1 MLKDLN
7 GPWKVTHVDYRED
20 IFRMLQPTF
29 QPEGFLDAAIPEDVH
44 ATLRRAGAI
53 RGNTY
58 NKRENE
64 EAWIEERD
72 WVYYKAF
79 YVPETF
85 ENRRARLIFEGLDT
99 FCELYLNGRLIGT
112 HSNMHTPCIVDVT
125 GLLLPRKLNRLLV
138 RFFSPVRYVSG
149 RDESNIFSI
158 TTSDRIFARKA
169 QMNYS
174 WDFCARCVTV
184 GIWKSVRLETV
195 ENVQI
200 QDYYVY
206 TDQLD
211 ARSAKVMVQVNLDE
225 ETLAFAQ
232 ADTVIGVSLSWQ
244 GQTVAEASI
253 PLAKQVTAALTVD
266 DPKLWWPRP
275 YGDQPLYDFSVKLI
289 RKGVTLSEKKQRL
302 GLRTLRVL
310 QEKQPDGLSFQFC
323 VNGRKLFIR
332 GANWVPL
339 NTVYTDIQPS
349 DYDEMIHYAVH
360 GNLSMLRIWGGGIY
374 ENPALFE
381 ACDRAGILIWNDFML
396 ACGIYPH
403 DEAFLQEMRQEAEHV
418 LTTYRNYTCLALWSG
433 DNENGQAYIWAG
445 REYEYYQDPINHCV
459 LKEAC
464 QRLDPQRFF
473 LPTSPGSPNPDVRG
487 GDNQESPY
495 QGDMHVYIMSADPGK
510 TTGRD
515 YGRDYY
521 KRIRGYHPRFI
532 SEFGFISLPE
542 KDSYYRF
549 NTHHEPLRNP
559 SEIIKFL
566 PFTKAYLDDGNID
579 AVIYYSQVF
588 NASALKYWI
597 EHFRRLK
604 GACSGTLYWKFND
617 PLADCPDVWMYP
629 SHMCSVDMY
638 HKPKMTYYYTRRA
651 YADTIISFEEKMNGD
666 LAIWLTSESLLQQQG
681 TVKVRRASFSGEVLC
696 AQEYQVVLPADC
708 SMQVCV
714 LDDSL
719 TQPVDRFGEYL
730 WCEWHS
736 ETADCDNLY
745 LFADL
750 NEMNRLKLPE
760 GSVATTAQWD
770 GSSIL
775 LQITAHTFIRNMRL
789 HILDQR
795 ADYEDNYFNLP
806 ANSTKTVRISFPDHE
821 NLLDRTL
828 YLEAENIS
836 RIVLPLAEI

>member
-1 MLKDLN
+1 MRKDLN
-7 GPWKVTHVDYRED
+7 GRWKVTHVAYRED
-20 IFRMLQPTF
+20 ISDMLRESF
-29 QPEGFLDAAIPEDVH
+29 QPEGFLDAEIPEDIH

-58 NKRENE
+58 NKREDE
-64 EAWIEERD
+64 ETWIEQRD

-79 YVPETF
+79 YVPESF
-85 ENRRARLIFEGLDT
+85 ENHRTRLVFEGLDT
-99 FCELYLNGRLIGT
+99 FCELYLNGQRIGK
-112 HSNMHTPCIVDVT
+112 HGNMHTPCVVDVT
-125 GLLLPRKLNRLLV
+125 DVLLPRRLNRLVV
-138 RFFSPVRYVSG
+138 RFFSPIQYVAG

-184 GIWKSVRLETV
+184 GIWKNVRLETV
-195 ENVQI
+195 ETVQI

-211 ARSAKVMVQVNLDE
+211 EHAAKIAVQVNLDG
-225 ETLAFAQ
+225 ETLSFAQ
-232 ADTVIGVSLSWQ
+232 EDTRVAVSLSWN
-244 GQTVAEASI
+244 GRMVAEAFM
-253 PLAKQVTAALTVD
+253 PLAQQATAALTVE
-266 DPKLWWPRP
+266 DPQIWWPRP
-275 YGDQPLYDFSVKLI
+275 YGEQPLYDFSVKLVC
-289 RKGVTLSEKKQRL
+289 RGTVLSEKKQKL
-302 GLRTLRVL
+302 GLRVLRVL
-310 QEKQPDGLSFQFC
+310 QEKQPDGVSFQFC

-339 NTVYTDIQPS
+339 NTVYTDIQAS
-349 DYDEMIHYAVH
+349 DYEEMVDYAAR
-360 GNLSMLRIWGGGIY
+360 GRLSMLRIWGGGIY
-374 ENPALFE
+374 EHPALFE

-403 DEAFLQEMRQEAEHV
+403 DAAFLREMREEAEHV
-418 LTTYRNYTCLALWSG
+418 LRTYRNYTCLALWSG

-445 REYEYYQDPINHCV
+445 REYEYSQDPINHCI

-464 QRLDPQRFF
+464 HRLDPQRFF
-473 LPTSPGSPNPDVRG
+473 LPTSPGSPNPDIKG

-515 YGRDYY
+515 YGHDYY
-521 KRIRGYHPRFI
+521 KRIRGYRPRFI

-542 KDSYYRF
+542 KDSYDRF
-549 NTHHEPLRNP
+549 NTHREALRNP

-566 PFTKAYLDDGNID
+566 PFTKEYLDDGNVD

-604 GACSGTLYWKFND
+604 GTCSGTLYWKFND
-617 PLADCPDVWMYP
+617 PLADCPDAWMYP

-651 YADTIISFEEKMNGD
+651 YADTLISFEEKMDGT
-666 LAIWLTSESLLQQQG
+666 LALWLTSESLSPQQG
-681 TVKVRRASFSGEVLC
+681 TVKVFRASFAGKLLC
-696 AQEYQVVLPADC
+696 AREYQVTLPADC

-714 LDDSL
+714 LDDGVK
-719 TQPVDRFGEYL
+719 QPGDRFNEYL

-736 ETADCDNLY
+736 DIADCDNLY

-750 NEMNRLKLPE
+750 NEMNRLKLPK
-760 GSVATTAQWD
+760 GSVKVTVRWE
-770 GSSIL
+770 GNSIL
-775 LQITAHTFIRNMRL
+775 LEITAQTFIRNMRL
-789 HILDQR
+789 NILDQK
-795 ADYEDNYFNLP
+795 ANYEDNYFNLP
-806 ANSTKTVRISFPDHE
+806 AHSTRTIRVSFQDTG
-821 NLLDRTL
+821 NLLDSAL
-828 YLEAENIS
+828 YLEAENID